1 MARPAFF
8 FTMKGEQ
15 TLKIWEAIALSDSL
29 MPNQYTEEQKIRWLS
44 ELDGQAKRE
53 VFDRCKDSP
62 AEEFRGYAADEDPE
76 TVLLIPHPYDG
87 VYIDWLQAQYCY
99 YNAEFTKYG
108 NAQTKFNNSYLTFQA
123 AWIREHGSASTAHIR
138 Y

>member
-1 MARPAFF
+1 M
-8 FTMKGEQ
+8 
-15 TLKIWEAIALSDSL
+15 TLQEAIARADSL
-29 MPNQYTEEQKIRWLS
+29 MPNQYTEAQKIHWIS
-44 ELDGQAKRE
+44 ELEGQAKRE
-53 VFDRCKDSP
+53 LFDWCRDNP
-62 AEEFRGYAADEDPE
+62 AAEFSGYAEDTDPE

-87 VYIDWLQAQYCY
+87 VYVDWLQAQYSY

-108 NAQTKFNNSYLTFQA
+108 NAQTRFNNSYLTFQA

>member
-1 MARPAFF
+1 
-8 FTMKGEQ
+8 MKIQ
-15 TLKIWEAIALSDSL
+15 EAITMADGL
-29 MPNQYTEEQKIRWLS
+29 MPNQYTEAQKLRWLS
-44 ELDGQAKRE
+44 ELEGQAKRE
-53 VFDRCKDSP
+53 LFDRCRNNP
-62 AEEFRGYAADEDPE
+62 AAGFAGYAEDTDPE
-76 TVLLIPHPYDG
+76 TELLIPHPYDG

-99 YNAEFTKYG
+99 HNAEFTKYG